1 MPDEPDVERIVQ
13 VTIRGLVQ
21 GVGYRAWTQ
30 VEAERRGVRG
40 FVRNRLN
47 GSVEAV
53 FAGSADAVQ
62 ALCEAC
68 WQGPRLAQVESVEI
82 EEIDASALEGLGLG
96 GGFRQ
101 LSTL

>member
-1 MPDEPDVERIVQ
+1 MADEDRIVR
-13 VTIRGLVQ
+13 VMIRGLVQ

-30 VEAERRGVRG
+30 IEAERRGLRG

-47 GSVEAV
+47 GNVEAV
-53 FAGSADAVQ
+53 FAGPTDAVQ
-62 ALCEAC
+62 SLCEAC

-82 EEIDASALEGLGLG
+82 EDVDASALEDLGLG
-96 GGFRQ
+96 DGFRQ

>member
-1 MPDEPDVERIVQ
+1 MADEDRIVR

-30 VEAERRGVRG
+30 IEAERRGLRG

-47 GSVEAV
+47 GNVEAV
-53 FAGSADAVQ
+53 FAGAADAVQ

-82 EEIDASALEGLGLG
+82 EDIDASALDGLDD
-96 GGFRQ
+96 GFRQ
-101 LSTL
+101 LTTH